1 MVRNYLFFLW
11 LYGAMAVIGLLG
23 LPSLLISRRATMA
36 VIRVWA
42 RTVLWGFRVIRGVTT
57 ETRGVQYAPR
67 GAALVAAKHQ
77 GMMDIVWPFAFFD
90 DPCFVLKKELMM
102 MPVLG
107 WYAWRAH
114 MIPVD
119 RSAHSAALK
128 KMVAD
133 MRDRLTESRQIIIF
147 PEGTR
152 TAPGADSDYKPGVA
166 ALYRDLGDT
175 PCHLVATNSG
185 TSWPA
190 HGLAFRPGH
199 VVFEFLEPIPA
210 GLKRGPF
217 MQVLQERI
225 ETASRALLPAP
236 QAPRA

>member
-1 MVRNYLFFLW
+1 MRGFLFFLW
-11 LYGAMAVIGLLG
+11 LYGAMAVVGLVG
-23 LPSLLISRRATMA
+23 LPSLVSQPATMV
-36 VIRVWA
+36 VIRIWA
-42 RTVLWGFRVIRGVTT
+42 RTVLWGLRVIQGVTI
-57 ETRGVQYAPR
+57 EARGLENAPT
-67 GAALVAAKHQ
+67 GSALVAAKHQ
-77 GMMDIVWPFAFFD
+77 GMMDIVWPFTFFPN
-90 DPCFVLKKELMM
+90 PCFVMKKELMR

-107 WYAWRAH
+107 WYAWRAR

-119 RSAHSAALK
+119 RDAHSAALK

-133 MRDRLTESRQIIIF
+133 MRDRLTDSRQIIIF

-152 TAPGADSDYKPGVA
+152 TEPGADPDYKPGVA

-190 HGLAFRPGH
+190 HGLGFKPGH

-217 MQVLQERI
+217 MQVLRERI
-225 ETASRALLPAP
+225 ETASKALLPP
-236 QAPRA
+236 TI